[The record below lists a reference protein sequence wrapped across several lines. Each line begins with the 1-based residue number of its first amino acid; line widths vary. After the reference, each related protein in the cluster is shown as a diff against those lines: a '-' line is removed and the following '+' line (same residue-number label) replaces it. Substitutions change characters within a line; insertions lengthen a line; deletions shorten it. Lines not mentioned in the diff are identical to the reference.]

1 MNAIFGYL
9 GGGGD
14 KMTIWQKNWVAETI
28 FWDQPWLYQ
37 SINYFSRWKNHFGRW
52 KNYFSRWENY
62 FGRWKNYFSMPA
74 VGRLWPSDDN
84 DDAHNDASNAFP
96 ELTMRSRLSTT
107 SLSLVTFLENNELKR
122 SDWTFVEMKRKNA
135 SFKPLKLKQSKYRD
149 RRGGACKIYF
159 TAGLLQKHQGQCGRG
174 PFGMDDDH
182 DALDNWY
189 LNVMIMIIVLL
200 GDHKLDKRR
209 GRW

>member
-74 VGRLWPSDDN
+74 VGRLWPSDD
-84 DDAHNDASNAFP
+84 
-96 ELTMRSRLSTT
+96 
-107 SLSLVTFLENNELKR
+107 
-122 SDWTFVEMKRKNA
+122 
-135 SFKPLKLKQSKYRD
+135 Y
-149 RRGGACKIYF
+149 
-159 TAGLLQKHQGQCGRG
+159 
-174 PFGMDDDH
+174 DDDDDDGSPTVRH
-182 DALDNWY
+182 HISWALSGFISLFRDATLSP
-189 LNVMIMIIVLL
+189 
-200 GDHKLDKRR
+200 HCPR
-209 GRW
+209 GRAIQPGILNLLLCMKGGCWRPGFTFDTCVFCLDVKKNCDIIKKTWYIMDKK

>member
-62 FGRWKNYFSMPA
+62 FGRWKNYF
-74 VGRLWPSDDN
+74 GRLENWRKFLNNGMWGVFSPGLFLTIPSSPS
-84 DDAHNDASNAFP
+84 AQSAWIP
-96 ELTMRSRLSTT
+96 ELWNVRSLFSRTGHHPTIPFSPSARITEYQTRTRREILFIDSQIQ
-107 SLSLVTFLENNELKR
+107 SPKSGNNFIVPLNLNA
-122 SDWTFVEMKRKNA
+122 DWSSPDNPA
-135 SFKPLKLKQSKYRD
+135 KPK
-149 RRGGACKIYF
+149 
-159 TAGLLQKHQGQCGRG
+159 
-174 PFGMDDDH
+174 P
-182 DALDNWY
+182 
-189 LNVMIMIIVLL
+189 
-200 GDHKLDKRR
+200 
-209 GRW
+209 